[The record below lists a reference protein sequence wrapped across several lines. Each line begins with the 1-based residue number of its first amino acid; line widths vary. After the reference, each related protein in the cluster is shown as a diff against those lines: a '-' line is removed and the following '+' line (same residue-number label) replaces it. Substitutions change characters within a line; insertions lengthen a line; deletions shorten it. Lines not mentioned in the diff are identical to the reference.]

1 VKATPR
7 HNGTSRNG
15 AVIPPDSQGILDMLP
30 DAVMALDGQRRIT
43 SWNRAAE
50 AIYGYSAAEALGKL
64 PRELLGTRFPVPIA
78 EILETLADTGHW
90 QGNLVVHRK
99 DGTELMIESRWAAL
113 YDDQGN
119 LTGSIEIDRDITVR
133 REDQAEHDLQEAS
146 AERDRLQ
153 GRMRRAERLE
163 SVGQLAGGIAHD
175 FNNLLSIIIN
185 YGALVTAELEVES
198 RSSGDQR
205 WRRLLNDLDEID
217 LAATRAA
224 RLTHQLLSF
233 SRQDVHAPAPMH
245 LNDAID
251 GIQELLRRTLG
262 EHVQLN
268 TSLAEDLYTIQ
279 ADSSQLG
286 HALVNLAVNARDAMP
301 QGGKL
306 TIDTAN
312 VEVDA
317 DYASPRPELD
327 PGRYVRLR
335 VSDTGTGMSE
345 AVVEHAFDPFFTTKH
360 IGEGTGLGLATVYGI
375 ITKTGGHA
383 HFYSEPGVGTTF
395 VALFPALDAP
405 PAPAELQPE
414 LAASWEATILVVEDE
429 KALLSVT
436 QRILEDAGYRVL
448 TAANGPEAL
457 AAVAADGEPV
467 DLLLSDVVMPQ
478 MLGPELARLLH
489 ERKPSIRVL
498 FMSGFAQPVLGEEM
512 AMGTVEMIEKP
523 FTGHAL
529 LRRIEQTLSHV

>member
-1 VKATPR
+1 MKATPR

-395 VALFPALDAP
+395 VALFSALDAP

-529 LRRIEQTLSHV
+529 LRRIEKTLSHV